1 MTLEG
6 FVPWPSDVAERYR
19 REGLWRGDTI
29 GEMLRTWAEQY
40 GDRIALVDGDTRLTY
55 VQLDEDVDRLAAAL
69 VGLGIRP
76 RDRVLVQLPNVHEFV
91 TLFLALIRI
100 GALPV
105 HALPAHRKYETAYLA
120 EFSKA
125 VAYAVPTTFRG
136 FDYAALARDVQAE
149 VASLQYL
156 LVVGDAPDDGFM
168 SITYLLESAPDVVT
182 ARAIVAPYAPVPDDV
197 AFFLLSGG
205 TTGMPKLI
213 PRTHDD
219 YSYNL
224 RASGEVCGF
233 NADTVYLVSLPIA
246 HNFPLGCPGALG
258 TFHVGG
264 RVVLNNDPSAA
275 GAFPLIESERVTITA
290 LVPALAIRW
299 LEAPEREQHD
309 LSSLQLLQVGG
320 ARLNPEVAQRIKPLL
335 GSTPQQV
342 FGMAEGLLNYT
353 RVDDPDDA
361 LEDTQ
366 GRPISPHDEL
376 RIVDTDGN
384 PVSDGEMGEL
394 LTRGPYTIRGY
405 YMAEEHNRTAFTEDG
420 FYRTGDV
427 VRRRADGNLVVEGRI
442 KDLVNRGGEKI
453 SAEEIENLILA
464 HSKVSNVAVVP
475 MPDKVM
481 GERACAYVIQ
491 YPGDALT
498 LEELVVFLRKR
509 DLATFKLPERLELV
523 DSFPLT
529 AVGKVN
535 KGLLREDVTRKLEA
549 GSP

>member
-6 FVPWPSDVAERYR
+6 FVPWPPDVAERYR

-55 VQLDEDVDRLAAAL
+55 AQLDEDVDRLAAAL

-91 TLFLALIRI
+91 TLFLALIRM

-149 VASLQYL
+149 VASLRHL
-156 LVVGDAPDDGFM
+156 LVVGDAPDDGFT
-168 SITYLLESAPDVVT
+168 SITRLLESAPDGAT
-182 ARAIVAPYAPVPDDV
+182 ARAIVEPYAPVPDDV

-224 RASGEVCGF
+224 RVSGEVCGF
-233 NADTVYLVSLPIA
+233 DADTVYLVSLPIA

-275 GAFPLIESERVTITA
+275 GAFPLIESEGVTITA

-366 GRPISPHDEL
+366 GRPISLHDEL
-376 RIVDTDGN
+376 RIVDTDDN
-384 PVSDGEMGEL
+384 SVPDGEMGEL

-405 YMAEEHNRTAFTEDG
+405 YRAEEHNRTAFTEDG

-491 YPGDALT
+491 HPGDALT
-498 LEELVVFLRKR
+498 LEELVAFLRER

-549 GSP
+549 ESP